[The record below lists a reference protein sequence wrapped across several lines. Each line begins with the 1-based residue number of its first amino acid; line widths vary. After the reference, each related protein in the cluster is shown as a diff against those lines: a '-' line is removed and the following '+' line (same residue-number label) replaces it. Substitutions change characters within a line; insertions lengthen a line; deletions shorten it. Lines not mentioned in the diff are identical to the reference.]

1 MTLLSYLQTKM
12 GKCVRSVK
20 LNRANYK
27 TKRMPES
34 LDYDLAKK
42 FFVWFY

>member
-1 MTLLSYLQTKM
+1 MDDTTFISTNNL

-20 LNRANYK
+20 FNRANYK
-27 TKRMPES
+27 TNRMPES

-42 FFVWFY
+42 FFV